1 VARGAMRGWATL
13 GDSEGLQLLSKML
26 SDQRKSDE
34 LRTEAALGL
43 SKINSVQAYQILV
56 DGLNKFADSDL
67 ATTILTG
74 LGQRSFAETEP
85 FFRNYL
91 GRSDVSTELRVAALE
106 SLGQADGN
114 PVPLLLQHLDSHDS
128 RVRAASAWALAMAEN
143 PTDVAPQLFTHLESE
158 GNTEVRLRL
167 YQALE
172 NQSNVDSEKLL
183 SVVLDDRGVSSRVAG
198 LKLLAAQVSRQN
210 SQSLATEFDSVVV
223 PQLEK
228 LAISEAEL
236 QNRLIS
242 VIALKQAKT
251 PGALQALG
259 RIASQSPEPRI
270 VAAAKVK

>member
-1 VARGAMRGWATL
+1 
-13 GDSEGLQLLSKML
+13 
-26 SDQRKSDE
+26 
-34 LRTEAALGL
+34 L
-43 SKINSVQAYQILV
+43 SKINNPSAYQILV
-56 DGLNKFADSDL
+56 DGLNKLGVSDL
-67 ATTILTG
+67 AMTILTG
-74 LGQRSFAETEP
+74 LGQRSFAETEL

-91 GRSDVSTELRVAALE
+91 GRSDVPTELRVAALE

-143 PTDVAPQLFTHLESE
+143 PTDVAPQLFKHLESE
-158 GNTEVRLRL
+158 GNAEVRLRL

-183 SVVLDDRGVSSRVAG
+183 SVVLDDQAVSSRVAG

-210 SQSLATEFDSVVV
+210 SQALATEFDSVAV

-228 LAISEAEL
+228 LAISGAEL

-259 RIASQSPEPRI
+259 RIAAQSPEPRI